1 MKVSSLSLRN
11 NTALR
16 NRLTAMAVA
25 LLSAPAA
32 FAQTASSTPEAS
44 IGEALTK
51 VLALLAI
58 AGAAYVSISLA
69 GVGWSVG
76 VKFIKRMRGAA

>member
-11 NTALR
+11 GTVLR
-16 NRLTAMAVA
+16 NRLAALAVVLMA
-25 LLSAPAA
+25 APAA
-32 FAQTASSTPEAS
+32 FAQTSSTPESS
-44 IGEALTK
+44 IGEALAK
-51 VLALLAI
+51 VLTLLAV
-58 AGAAYVSISLA
+58 AGAAYVSIALA

>member
-1 MKVSSLSLRN
+1 MNRFAIGQVFTRSPIKAALS
-11 NTALR
+11 ASG
-16 NRLTAMAVA
+16 A
-25 LLSAPAA
+25 LLPVLS
-32 FAQTASSTPEAS
+32 FAQAATPEAS
-44 IGEALTK
+44 IGTALTT
-51 VLALLAI
+51 VLALLAV

>member
-11 NTALR
+11 STALR
-16 NRLTAMAVA
+16 NRLAVVAVA
-25 LLSAPAA
+25 LMAAPAA
-32 FAQTASSTPEAS
+32 FAQTAATPEAS

>member
-32 FAQTASSTPEAS
+32 FAQTSSTPEAS

>member
-1 MKVSSLSLRN
+1 MQIKSLSIRN
-11 NTALR
+11 ATGLQKRVSAGAVML
-16 NRLTAMAVA
+16 LASAAAM
-25 LLSAPAA
+25 
-32 FAQTASSTPEAS
+32 AQTASTPEAS
-44 IGEALTK
+44 IGEAATK

-58 AGAAYVSISLA
+58 AGAAYVGISLA

>member
-1 MKVSSLSLRN
+1 MQVKSLSIRN
-11 NTALR
+11 ATALQK
-16 NRLTAMAVA
+16 RLSAGVVMLLASAVAMA
-25 LLSAPAA
+25 
-32 FAQTASSTPEAS
+32 QTSSTPEAS

>member
-11 NTALR
+11 ANTLR
-16 NRLTAMAVA
+16 TRLTAGAVVLLASATA
-25 LLSAPAA
+25 L
-32 FAQTASSTPEAS
+32 AQTSTTPETA
-44 IGEALTK
+44 IPEAAAK

-58 AGAAYVSISLA
+58 AGAAYVGISLA

>member
-1 MKVSSLSLRN
+1 MKVSSITLRKVASIR
-11 NTALR
+11 T
-16 NRLTAMAVA
+16 RLTAGA
-25 LLSAPAA
+25 LVLLASTAA
-32 FAQTASSTPEAS
+32 LAADAGTPEAS
-44 IGEALTK
+44 IGEALLK

-58 AGAAYVSISLA
+58 AGAAYVSIALA